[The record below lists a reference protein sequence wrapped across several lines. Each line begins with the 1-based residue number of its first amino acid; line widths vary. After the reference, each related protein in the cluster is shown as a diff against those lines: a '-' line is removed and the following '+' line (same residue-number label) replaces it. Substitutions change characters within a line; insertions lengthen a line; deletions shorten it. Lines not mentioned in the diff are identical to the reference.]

1 MVLIAGLGNPGLKY
15 EGTRHNTGYMAV
27 DEVAVRSSIHFTAE
41 RFSAVFGSGTVG
53 GKRSVLLKPVTFMNL
68 SGKSIREAVSFY
80 HADPAKDLIVVYDDI
95 DLDVGRIRIRK
106 NGSAGGHNGMKSI
119 IRELGT
125 EDFIRIR
132 IGIGGKPEKWDL
144 ADWVLSRFTPEEA
157 DTMEKAS
164 QRAAEAA
171 ESILT
176 AGIDKATTL
185 YNRREDT

>member
-41 RFSAVFGSGTVG
+41 RFRAVFGSGTVG

-157 DTMEKAS
+157 DAMGKAS

-176 AGIDKATTL
+176 EGIDKAMTL